1 MRPYPEILAPAGS
14 MDALTAAV
22 HCGADAVYLGAT
34 LFSARQN
41 AHNFDVAALQ
51 KAAAFCHTN
60 DVKVYLTVNTLIFD
74 TEWKALDQLLQTAA
88 ACGIDACIVQDLG
101 VANYI
106 RHRIPDMPLHA
117 STQMTIYSPAGA
129 IWAKEHGFSR
139 VVVAR
144 EMTRAEIKRVCETG
158 LEVEQFVH
166 GALCMCI
173 SGQCYLSAMIGTR
186 SANRGCC
193 AQACRL
199 PFTAKGN
206 RQAAALSL
214 KDVCLL
220 PHYQK
225 LCEDGIASLK
235 IEGRMKR
242 PEYVA
247 AAVTAL
253 RQLREGQQP
262 DLQMLRAVFSR
273 SGFTDGYYTGKR
285 TQMFGT
291 RQKEDVKAADAV
303 LPKLAEMAK
312 KPAVHIPVTMTA
324 TVCLG
329 QPVTLTA
336 SLLDGTSVT
345 VSGVSAEP
353 AKNKPCDAVLLE
365 RQLSK
370 LGNTAYQLDSLTTDC
385 DGRSAVSAAALNALR
400 RTATDELDALRR
412 KNHTPIYTL
421 KEVPPLPKEH
431 PCESTSLPAYW
442 VQVRTKEQLQAVQ
455 NGHFPA
461 KQILLPLA
469 LAEQQKEPIPTA
481 ILTLPTFAPNDT
493 RLQQRLA
500 ACRKNGWTEILC
512 DTTAHLLLGKQAG
525 FTLHGG
531 TGLNIANRHS
541 IAVLKQYGV
550 QDTLLS
556 AELTARQGLSCN
568 GILPTGIF
576 AYGHFPVMKT
586 RLCPIR
592 EEVGCSACSHVL
604 TDRTGRQFPVFCMES
619 YAVLYNAVP
628 IWMADKLELL
638 QGFSTLLLSFSVESE
653 KHVHQVLHAYQHS
666 ASLVPADYTRGL
678 LLRGLP
684 SAIQK

>member
-1 MRPYPEILAPAGS
+1 MRTYPEILAPAGS

-41 AHNFDVAALQ
+41 AHNFDAAALQ
-51 KAAAFCHTN
+51 EAAAFCHAN

-74 TEWKALDQLLQTAA
+74 TEWKELDSLLQTAA

-101 VANYI
+101 AANYI

-144 EMTRAEIKRVCETG
+144 EMTRAEIQKVCETG

-199 PFTAKGN
+199 PFTASGN
-206 RQAAALSL
+206 QQAAALSL

-225 LCEDGIASLK
+225 LCEDGITSLK

-285 TQMFGT
+285 TQMFGI

-303 LPKLAEMAK
+303 LPKLAELAK
-312 KPAVHIPVTMTA
+312 KPAVRIPVSMTA
-324 TVCLG
+324 TVRLG

-336 SLLDGTSVT
+336 SLPDGTSVT

-353 AKNKPCDAVLLE
+353 AKNKPCDAALLE

-370 LGNTAYQLDSLTTDC
+370 LGNTTYQLGRITANC
-385 DGRSAVSAAALNALR
+385 DGHSAISAAALNALR
-400 RTATDELDALRR
+400 RTATEELNALRQ
-412 KNHTPIYTL
+412 KNNTPHYSL
-421 KEVPPLPKEH
+421 KTVSPLPQKSH
-431 PCESTSLPAYW
+431 PSTSSPTYW

-455 NGHFPA
+455 NSHFPT
-461 KQILLPLA
+461 KRILLPLA
-469 LAEQQKEPIPTA
+469 LAEQQKEPIPAA

-500 ACRKNGWTEILC
+500 ACKKNGWTEILC

-531 TGLNIANRHS
+531 TGLNIVNRHS

-568 GILPTGIF
+568 GILPTGVF

-586 RLCPIR
+586 RLCPIQ
-592 EEVGCSACSHVL
+592 EEVGCSACSHIL

-628 IWMADKLELL
+628 VWMADKLDLL

-653 KHVHQVLHAYQHS
+653 KQIHKVLHAYQY
-666 ASLVPADYTRGL
+666 ASPSVSTNYTRGL

-684 SAIQK
+684 STVKK